1 MMQIVSVLR
10 CKYMAFI
17 FKKQKNERKNEK

>member
-1 MMQIVSVLR
+1 MQIVSVLR
-10 CKYMAFI
+10 RKYKVFI